1 MLFSL
6 LQLIY
11 IFRSLG
17 LAIPPRIR
25 FLQRLEQKQQLTNQ
39 HIEDNKQIISHNEI
53 NCNINEQINIEYYN
67 HNDKEKEQKNI
78 SQTINL
84 NDFTLGIKM
93 IIDICRII
101 YFFYIY
107 IYVFLFF
114 IDDSD
119 NDDILTV
126 KRKNINL
133 DDIPVAIN
141 DKEDEAS
148 NKKKAVTKAA
158 VAKKILRKKILP
170 NKKIIFNEEGKVRFS
185 LVLKS
190 RYNNHIYK
198 IIISYFVGITKSF

>member
-1 MLFSL
+1 M
-6 LQLIY
+6 IC

-25 FLQRLEQKQQLTNQ
+25 FLQRLEQKKQLTT
-39 HIEDNKQIISHNEI
+39 EENKQIISHNEL

-107 IYVFLFF
+107 ICSIFF
-114 IDDSD
+114 
-119 NDDILTV
+119 
-126 KRKNINL
+126 
-133 DDIPVAIN
+133 
-141 DKEDEAS
+141 
-148 NKKKAVTKAA
+148 
-158 VAKKILRKKILP
+158 
-170 NKKIIFNEEGKVRFS
+170 FS
-185 LVLKS
+185 
-190 RYNNHIYK
+190 
-198 IIISYFVGITKSF
+198 